1 MRLGADREHDGGWAL
16 MGTPTSPSAGSFET
30 ADETSA
36 LPTND
41 MLSFR
46 RATSEDAQAITDLV
60 NSAYR
65 GETSKQGWTTEADL
79 LDGLRTTPLEI
90 KQIISAQDSFF
101 LLCHRD
107 AMLVGSVHIKK
118 QGNQAY
124 IGMFVVR
131 PDIQGVGIGKRL
143 LQKGETLA
151 WDSWEV
157 NSYAMIVITSRHEL
171 IAFYER
177 RGYRRTGEFCEFPVN
192 PELWT
197 PKVGGLKMERL
208 EKRS

>member
-1 MRLGADREHDGGWAL
+1 MGA
-16 MGTPTSPSAGSFET
+16 PTSPSARSFET
-30 ADETSA
+30 ADATSA

-41 MLSFR
+41 TLSFR
-46 RATSEDAQAITDLV
+46 RATSEDAQAITDLI

-65 GETSKQGWTTEADL
+65 GETSRQGWTTEADL
-79 LDGLRTTPLEI
+79 LDGLRTTPQEI
-90 KQIISAQDSFF
+90 RHLIATQDSFL

-107 AMLVGSVHIKK
+107 LMLVGSVHVEK
-118 QGNQAY
+118 QGKQAC

-131 PDIQGVGIGKRL
+131 PDIQGVGIGKCL
-143 LQKGETLA
+143 LQKAETQA
-151 WDSWEV
+151 RDSWEV

-177 RGYRRTGEFCEFPVN
+177 RGYRRTGELKEFPLN
-192 PELWT
+192 PALWT
-197 PKVGGLKMERL
+197 PKVEGLKMERL

>member
-1 MRLGADREHDGGWAL
+1 MGA
-16 MGTPTSPSAGSFET
+16 PTSPSARSFET

-41 MLSFR
+41 TLSFR
-46 RATSEDAQAITDLV
+46 LATAEDAQAIADLI

-65 GETSKQGWTTEADL
+65 GETSRQGWTTEADL
-79 LDGLRTTPLEI
+79 LEGLRTTPQEI
-90 KQIISAQDSFF
+90 RQLITAQDSFL
-101 LLCHRD
+101 LLCHRGTEL
-107 AMLVGSVHIKK
+107 AGSVHIEK
-118 QGNQAY
+118 QGTQAY

-131 PDIQGVGIGKRL
+131 PDIQGAGIGKHL
-143 LQKGETLA
+143 LQAAETLA
-151 WDSWEV
+151 RNSWDV

-177 RGYRRTGEFCEFPVN
+177 RGYRRTGEFSEFPVN

-197 PKVGGLKMERL
+197 PKVGGLKMERM
-208 EKRS
+208 EKSRSPDEA